1 MSSSRGRSRPKTA
14 LHAGADTTRRSWG
27 RGAAVATLSAAL
39 LASLCAGP
47 AMAEQ
52 TEPEESSQAT
62 PIAEATTGG
71 EVTAEGE
78 PQDAADSPAPS
89 EAGDPAAS
97 KAAKKADEDKKPAT
111 SGDDASSE
119 TAASPRAAIGPLAA
133 ATPLQCTAGTV
144 YSVSSSGQLYQVAN
158 GNRTEVGNPART
170 GGWGNPTVSSFNGV
184 GIGSNGSVAYAYER
198 SNSNRT
204 ATIYKYDVGVGTWS
218 NIGVSR
224 NLSSMDG
231 FSGQLVAG
239 AVDLKTGQ
247 YYFGGFQTS
256 GSGSNSVQTF
266 RIWKYSPTTDA
277 ITYVGATQTASGD
290 GIPTSSNGDIAFD
303 SNGNLFIVRGSGSTT
318 TVFSITAANLAAA
331 SGGSIASSKSG
342 DYRTSNNVNGVAFD
356 ASGKA
361 YLGSSDSL
369 RSYNMP
375 NWSGGAS
382 VGSLSDSTDL
392 ASCSSPATITLRKAL
407 DGDRYLNPDQFELEL
422 KTGGTSLGTATT
434 EGTASGVQDQIVGPF
449 PIAGGTTVNFAE
461 AGADD
466 TDLGNYTS
474 SAVCTA
480 DGNPLTVNNN
490 QGTSGTATV
499 PASAKAV
506 VCTITNKAKAKS
518 TLSVVKNFTGRVN
531 AGDQVTLSA
540 KDTVTNSAVGTPA
553 TTTGQAD
560 GVQPQKVGPADIL
573 TGSGHSYT
581 IQESSIGG
589 LDFSKYD
596 TSYKCI
602 DTAHGNAL
610 LKQGNVTTTGS
621 SRPVE
626 LGSISAADDGKVRAV
641 ECMFT
646 NTPKTAQLT
655 LVKKVENSHNGDKA
669 ATDWN
674 NKLHAKP
681 SSGTTLNFNA
691 GETKTVEPGTFTL
704 TEDQL
709 PGYEQQKLICS
720 GAELKDGKVTVTAGD
735 KATCTFT
742 NADKAGGVTWSKD
755 DGHGT
760 LLGDSE
766 WTLTGPDGASTT
778 IKDCTGAP
786 CAAGGDQDPAKG
798 KFTLTGLDWG
808 DYTLTE
814 SKAPAGYVLDST
826 EHEFTIEGAHL
837 VKAFDTSFKNDQAE
851 SPTLPLTGG
860 TGTDAFLIAG
870 GLILVAGAGTGTVL
884 TLRRRKHRNG

>member
-1 MSSSRGRSRPKTA
+1 MSSSRGRSRPRTA
-14 LHAGADTTRRSWG
+14 LRLGADTTRRSWG
-27 RGAAVATLSAAL
+27 RGTAVAALSAAL
-39 LASLCAGP
+39 LAGLCAGP
-47 AMAEQ
+47 AMADQ
-52 TEPEESSQAT
+52 SEPEASPQAT
-62 PIAEATTGG
+62 QTAEATTDG
-71 EVTAEGE
+71 EVTAET
-78 PQDAADSPAPS
+78 PAAADSS
-89 EAGDPAAS
+89 ESADGQANSARKATKTSDADAKSAS
-97 KAAKKADEDKKPAT
+97 ADETDST
-111 SGDDASSE
+111 EGE
-119 TAASPRAAIGPLAA
+119 ASPRAEIGPLAA
-133 ATPLQCTAGTV
+133 AKPLQCTAGTV
-144 YSVSSSGQLYQVAN
+144 YSVSGSGQLYEVTN
-158 GNRTEVGNPART
+158 GDRTAVGHQATT
-170 GGWGNPTVSSFNGV
+170 GSGWNLPVSSFNGV
-184 GIGSNGSVAYAYER
+184 GIGANGSVAYAYER
-198 SNSNRT
+198 SNNNRT
-204 ATIYKYDVGVGTWS
+204 ATIYRYDVGTGNWS
-218 NIGVSR
+218 NTNVSR
-224 NLSSMDG
+224 DLSWTDS

-239 AVDLKTGQ
+239 AVDLKTGE
-247 YYFGGFQTS
+247 YYFGGFQTT
-256 GSGSNSVQTF
+256 GSGRNSVQTF
-266 RIWKYSPTTDA
+266 RIWKYSPTTGA
-277 ITYVGATQTASGD
+277 ITYVGATQTASGN
-290 GIPTSSNGDIAFD
+290 GIPTSANGDIAFD
-303 SNGNLFIVRGSGSTT
+303 SNGNLFIVRGSGNTT

-331 SGGSIASSKSG
+331 NGGAITSSKSG
-342 DYRTSNNVNGVAFD
+342 DYRTSTDVNGVAFD

-361 YLGSSDSL
+361 YLGSSTSL
-369 RSYNMP
+369 SSYNMP

-382 VGSLSDSTDL
+382 AGSLSGSSDL
-392 ASCSSPATITLRKAL
+392 ASCSSPATITLQKKL
-407 DGDRYLNPDQFELEL
+407 DGKRYLDADQFDLEL
-422 KTGGTSLGTATT
+422 KDGSTSLGTATT

-449 PIAGGTTVNFAE
+449 PIKAGTTVNFSE

-506 VCTITNKAKAKS
+506 VCTITNKAKSKS

-531 AGDQVTLSA
+531 AGDQVALSA

-560 GVQPQKVGPADIL
+560 GVQAQKVGPADIL

-581 IQESSIGG
+581 IQESSVGG

-602 DTAHGNAL
+602 DTAHNNTV

-621 SRPVE
+621 SRSVE
-626 LGSISAADDGKVRAV
+626 LGAIPAAADLKARTV
-641 ECMFT
+641 ECTFT
-646 NTPKTAQLT
+646 NAPKTAQLT
-655 LVKKVENSHNGDKA
+655 LVKSVENSHNGDKA
-669 ATDWN
+669 AADWN
-674 NKLHAKP
+674 TKLHAKP
-681 SSGTTLNFNA
+681 SSGTTLNFA
-691 GETKTVEPGTFTL
+691 TGETKTVQPGTFTL
-704 TEDQL
+704 SEDQL
-709 PGYEQQKLICS
+709 PGYEQKNLTCT
-720 GAELKDGKVTVTAGD
+720 GGELKGGKVTVTAGD
-735 KATCTFT
+735 KVTCTFT

-766 WTLTGPDGASTT
+766 WTLTGPGGTSTT

-870 GLILVAGAGTGTVL
+870 GLILVAGAGTGAVL
-884 TLRRRKHRNG
+884 TLRRRKGRNG